1 MRIKKMQQGGDVEAL
16 LQFLNKQRTIKS
28 LNQNTETPSYP
39 QSSAPASSTA
49 VHIQPPNQARLLG
62 VDHPAF
68 QPLKTISQESV
79 DYEDPATVLEML
91 SSPMQTLGTLNKM
104 AIAGDFRRP
113 TSAELDAFG
122 ERSMDLPMMFTG
134 LGDAAEVEKAL
145 GAGDYGTAAVTTALA
160 FTPIPASAAK
170 SIREFLPMAFR
181 GKGDKIM
188 DDILDV
194 VAEEPRLGPEY
205 NQPFDL
211 GDAFDQ
217 HRIVDDLSVMD
228 DAERMQFFEDADGL
242 IDELEMMGS
251 DEAKPL
257 AEALATVKKQAD
269 DLMRRAGDL
278 TSTARPEITRGGSS
292 FKLEVGAGGYVKY
305 SGYDLRAMR
314 NGKVYE
320 YPSYEAYVKAERV
333 EPPTIG
339 DVSLA
344 PNTRSDLAGDYTMDS
359 SLVGEGFNIPSAGAT
374 MGLAIKNLVNE
385 IPNGKVLYTASLSA
399 DSYPFMVKFAK
410 SDAGE
415 LATDITKG
423 SVRNGVAMM
432 QLNGMGQNYSQMS
445 KMLGVDVDD
454 LKQLAPPNNVDIDN
468 FTSAQSAEWAKKTK
482 EVFENNIDAM
492 TEKLRQY
499 GLPAPELTP
508 QGMVNFPIPAVRK
521 VKKLYYGGRLTD
533 FPDFSPTSGRSMV
546 KKKRKKSF
554 GVKRKANQNERRNRR
569 ATQKSEGMTPEARHA
584 LNGLGFGIGSLAAL
598 MAHRRELR
606 ERGLR

>member
-1 MRIKKMQQGGDVEAL
+1 MIIKKMQQGGDVEAL
-16 LQFLNKQRTIKS
+16 LQALNKQRTVKA
-28 LNQNTETPSYP
+28 LNQKPETPSYP

-49 VHIQPPNQARLLG
+49 VSIQPPIYTSPEEAMLDMDRGTRLGFAKNFGEPLQQG
-62 VDHPAF
+62 DVDF
-68 QPLKTISQESV
+68 LRQSQET
-79 DYEDPATVLEML
+79 PASHYGKVEPF
-91 SSPMQTLGTLNKM
+91 S
-104 AIAGDFRRP
+104 F
-113 TSAELDAFG
+113 AE
-122 ERSMDLPMMFTG
+122 MFTPVG
-134 LGDAAEVEKAL
+134 DVKAMAEASGPFELGM
-145 GAGDYGTAAVTTALA
+145 TAALA

-181 GKGDKIM
+181 GKGDRIM

-211 GDAFDQ
+211 GEAFDE
-217 HRIVDDLSVMD
+217 HRLVDDLSVMD
-228 DAERMQFFEDADGL
+228 DAERVQFFEDADGL
-242 IDELEMMGS
+242 IDELDMMGA

-269 DLMRRAGDL
+269 DLMRKSSDL

-292 FKLEVGAGGYVKY
+292 FKLEVGAGGNVKY
-305 SGYDLRAMR
+305 SGYDLRTMR

-333 EPPTIG
+333 APPTIG

-359 SLVGEGFNIPSAGAT
+359 SLVGEGFKIPAAGAT

-399 DSYPFMVKFAK
+399 DSYPFMMKFAK

-415 LATDITKG
+415 LATDLTKG
-423 SVRNGVAMM
+423 SVRNGIAMQ
-432 QLNGMGQNYSQMS
+432 QLNGMGQSYSQLS
-445 KMLGVDVDD
+445 KTLGVDIED
-454 LKQLAPPNNVDIDN
+454 LKQMVPPNDVDIDN
-468 FTSAQSAEWAKKTK
+468 FTSSQSAEWAQKTK
-482 EVFENNIDAM
+482 EVFEKNIETM
-492 TEKLRQY
+492 TDKLRQY
-499 GLPAPELTP
+499 GLPAPELSP

-533 FPDFSPTSGRSMV
+533 FPDFAPSSSRSLV

-554 GVKRKANQNERRNRR
+554 GVNRKSNKNNRRTRR
-569 ATQKSEGMTPEARHA
+569 ATEKVEGMAPEGRQA
-584 LNGLGFGIGSLAAL
+584 LSGVGFGIGSLAAL
-598 MAHRRELR
+598 IAHRRDLR